1 MSNLEAYTTRVYTTE
16 LTFQSSNYTSGLE
29 LGTEYNYTTIISYSN
44 SKTYWKS
51 ELEDSRSFTSSTSTL
66 LSSTRE
72 EKTLSEVIYPDVSTS
87 STTLLNTAA
96 YRGTTTVR
104 DSSVLETWS
113 RSMVSLR
120 FSHTGITSIV
130 TVSSYGNYTT
140 RYTSS
145 TNKIREDTYVS
156 STIYKTV
163 AYSGTNLSSPSADVS
178 STSFWLHS
186 SSFYSSTSDIENFIS
201 AGVKSS
207 IIYDES
213 GSTSSIGYNYYTYS
227 STSSSRLVATRLSGT
242 VFNSTKTNLWT
253 SSSSTTTTVSATNIT
268 YKAVDTISG
277 SDYNY
282 GETTTSFTTYSYT
295 SSVNN
300 SSVTYKSIT
309 VFPALFTYSFFST
322 TAHYID
328 EFISKT
334 SEATGS
340 TYLGSMTLS
349 ILSESSTTTTETYSY
364 SWSWV
369 DGYKQWTKYDS
380 QSESVPKADDMSHSI
395 RYETTTSRSFD
406 PTDGWITVSYSGYA
420 TTTYYYPSY
429 FLWSTAITSS
439 YSSNKSNTTSGYS
452 TTYYSSTTYTGQ
464 FDDELKIST
473 TLSNYTSNVSTSS
486 KGSSIS
492 SLYLTSSYANS
503 FGVETATT
511 YSYSKSDAIWF
522 KML

>member
-1 MSNLEAYTTRVYTTE
+1 MTNLEAFTTRVYTTE
-16 LTFQSSNYTSGLE
+16 LTSQSSNYTSGLK
-29 LGTEYNYTTIISYSN
+29 LGTDTRYTTIVSYST

-51 ELEDSRSFTSSTSTL
+51 ELEDSRSFTSSISTL

-96 YRGTTTVR
+96 YRGTTTVW
-104 DSSVLETWS
+104 DSSELYTWT

-140 RYTSS
+140 RSTSS

-178 STSFWLHS
+178 STSFWLNS

-253 SSSSTTTTVSATNIT
+253 SSSSTTNTSSATNIT
-268 YKAVDTISG
+268 YQAVDTISG

-309 VFPALFTYSFFST
+309 VFPALFTYSFFSR

-364 SWSWV
+364 SWSWI
-369 DGYKQWTKYDS
+369 DGYKEWTDS
-380 QSESVPKADDMSHSI
+380 YSSSEAVPKADDMSLSVD
-395 RYETTTSRSFD
+395 YATTTSRSFD
-406 PTDGWITVSYSGYA
+406 ITDWITVSYSGYA
-420 TTTYYYPSY
+420 TTTYYYPTY
-429 FLWSTAITSS
+429 FLWSTGVSS
-439 YSSNKSNTTSGYS
+439 SFSSNKSNTTSGYS

-473 TLSNYTSNVSTSS
+473 TLSNYTSNVSTSMKS
-486 KGSSIS
+486 SSIS
-492 SLYLTSSYANS
+492 SLYLTSSYAHD
-503 FGVETATT
+503 FGASTATK

-522 KML
+522 KMT

>member
-51 ELEDSRSFTSSTSTL
+51 ELEDSRSFTSSTSTS

-72 EKTLSEVIYPDVSTS
+72 EKTLSEVEYPDVYTS
-87 STTLLNTAA
+87 STTLLNSAA
-96 YRGTTTVR
+96 YRGTTTVW

-140 RYTSS
+140 RSTSS

-163 AYSGTNLSSPSADVS
+163 AYSGTNTLSPSADVS

-282 GETTTSFTTYSYT
+282 GETTTSLTTYSYT

-309 VFPALFTYSFFST
+309 VFPALFTYSFFSRT
-322 TAHYID
+322 SHYID

-349 ILSESSTTTTETYSY
+349 ILSEASTTTTETFSY

-369 DGYKQWTKYDS
+369 DGYKQWTYSNS
-380 QSESVPKADDMSHSI
+380 QSESVPKADDMSLSVG
-395 RYETTTSRSFD
+395 YETTTSSSWD
-406 PTDGWITVSYSGYA
+406 ITGYVTESYSGYA

-429 FLWSTAITSS
+429 FLWSTGATSS

-492 SLYLTSSYANS
+492 SIYLTSSYANS
-503 FGVETATT
+503 FGVVTATK
-511 YSYSKSDAIWF
+511 YSSSRSDAIWF

>member
-87 STTLLNTAA
+87 STTLLNSAA
-96 YRGTTTVR
+96 YRGTTTVW

-178 STSFWLHS
+178 STSFWLNS

-522 KML
+522 KMT

>member
-66 LSSTRE
+66 LSSTQE
-72 EKTLSEVIYPDVSTS
+72 DKTLSEVIYPDVSTS

-96 YRGTTTVR
+96 YRGTTTVW
-104 DSSVLETWS
+104 DSSVLETWT

-140 RYTSS
+140 RSTSS

-178 STSFWLHS
+178 STSFWLNS

-253 SSSSTTTTVSATNIT
+253 SSSSTTNTSSATNIT

-309 VFPALFTYSFFST
+309 VFPALFTYSFFSR

-349 ILSESSTTTTETYSY
+349 ILSEASTTTTETFSY

-369 DGYKQWTKYDS
+369 DGYKQWTDS
-380 QSESVPKADDMSHSI
+380 YSWSESVPKADDISHSI
-395 RYETTTSRSFD
+395 AYETTTSRSFD

-429 FLWSTAITSS
+429 FLWSTGVSSS

-473 TLSNYTSNVSTSS
+473 TLSNYTSNVSTSMKS
-486 KGSSIS
+486 SSIS
-492 SLYLTSSYANS
+492 SLYLTSSYAHD
-503 FGVETATT
+503 FGVTTETT

-522 KML
+522 KMT

>member
-1 MSNLEAYTTRVYTTE
+1 MTNLEAFTTRVYTTE
-16 LTFQSSNYTSGLE
+16 LTSQSTNYTSGLK
-29 LGTEYNYTTIISYSN
+29 LGTDTRYTTIVSYST

-51 ELEDSRSFTSSTSTL
+51 ELEDARSFTSSTSTL
-66 LSSTRE
+66 LNSTRE
-72 EKTLSEVIYPDVSTS
+72 EKTLSEVIYPEVSTS

-96 YRGTTTVR
+96 YRGTTTVW

-113 RSMVSLR
+113 RSMLSLR

-163 AYSGTNLSSPSADVS
+163 AYSGTNTLSPSANVS
-178 STSFWLHS
+178 STSFWLNS
-186 SSFYSSTSDIENFIS
+186 SSFYSSTSDIEIFIS

-207 IIYDES
+207 IIYDEF
-213 GSTSSIGYNYYTYS
+213 GGTSSIGYNYYTYS

-253 SSSSTTTTVSATNIT
+253 SSSSTTNTSSATNIT
-268 YKAVDTISG
+268 YLAVDTING

-282 GETTTSFTTYSYT
+282 GNTTTSLTTYSYT

-309 VFPALFTYSFFST
+309 VFPALFTYSFFSR
-322 TAHYID
+322 TAQYID
-328 EFISKT
+328 EFISET

-340 TYLGSMTLS
+340 AYLGSMTLS
-349 ILSESSTTTTETYSY
+349 ILSEASTTTTETYSY

-369 DGYKQWTKYDS
+369 DGHKYWVDS
-380 QSESVPKADDMSHSI
+380 YSWSEALHNGDVMSYNI
-395 RYETTTSRSFD
+395 DIITTTSASFG
-406 PTDGWITVSYSGYA
+406 PDGWETKSYKGYA
-420 TTTYYYPSY
+420 TTTYYYPKY
-429 FLWSTAITSS
+429 HLWSTGYTDWC
-439 YSSNKSNTTSGYS
+439 SSNRSNTTSGYS

-486 KGSSIS
+486 DSSSIS
-492 SLYLTSSYANS
+492 SIYITSSSAVM
-503 FGVETATT
+503 FDDITAT
-511 YSYSKSDAIWF
+511 SYSASSANVIWI
-522 KML
+522 

>member
-29 LGTEYNYTTIISYSN
+29 LGTENNYTTIISYSN

-72 EKTLSEVIYPDVSTS
+72 EKTLSEVVYQDVYTS
-87 STTLLNTAA
+87 STTLLNSAA
-96 YRGTTTVR
+96 YRGTTTVW

-113 RSMVSLR
+113 RSMLSLE

-140 RYTSS
+140 RSTSS

-163 AYSGTNLSSPSADVS
+163 AYSGTNTLSPYADVS
-178 STSFWLHS
+178 STSFWLNS

-207 IIYDES
+207 IIYDEY

-253 SSSSTTTTVSATNIT
+253 SSSSTTNTSSATNIT
-268 YKAVDTISG
+268 YLAVDTILG

-282 GETTTSFTTYSYT
+282 GETTTSLTTYSYT

-309 VFPALFTYSFFST
+309 VFPALFTYSFFSR

-334 SEATGS
+334 AEATGS
-340 TYLGSMTLS
+340 AYLGSMTLS
-349 ILSESSTTTTETYSY
+349 ILSEASTTTSESFSY
-364 SWSWV
+364 SWSWI
-369 DGYKQWTKYDS
+369 DGQKYWEEYYS
-380 QSESVPKADDMSHSI
+380 GSWAVPGADVMSYNI
-395 RYETTTSRSFD
+395 DTTSTTSGSFAGS
-406 PTDGWITVSYSGYA
+406 DGWVVETYNGWA
-420 TTTYYYPSY
+420 TTTYYYPTY
-429 FLWSTAITSS
+429 FLWSSGITYSC
-439 YSSNKSNTTSGYS
+439 SSNRSNSTSGYS

-464 FDDELKIST
+464 FDDNLKIST
-473 TLSNYTSNVSTSS
+473 TLSNYISNVVTDS
-486 KGSSIS
+486 KSSSIS
-492 SLYLTSSYANS
+492 SVSNSASIANNFDNS
-503 FGVETATT
+503 TANT
-511 YSYSKSDAIWF
+511 YSASVSNVIW
-522 KML
+522 L

>member
-29 LGTEYNYTTIISYSN
+29 LGTDTRYTTIISYSN

-51 ELEDSRSFTSSTSTL
+51 ELEDARSFTSSTSTS

-72 EKTLSEVIYPDVSTS
+72 EKTLSEVIYPEVSTS

-96 YRGTTTVR
+96 YRGTTTVW

-140 RYTSS
+140 RSTSS

-156 STIYKTV
+156 STIFKTV
-163 AYSGTNLSSPSADVS
+163 AYSGTNLSSPSANVS
-178 STSFWLHS
+178 STSYWLHS

-282 GETTTSFTTYSYT
+282 GETTTSLTTYSYT

-300 SSVTYKSIT
+300 SSVTYRSIT
-309 VFPALFTYSFFST
+309 VFPALFTYSFFSR

-328 EFISKT
+328 EYISKT

-349 ILSESSTTTTETYSY
+349 ILSEASTTTTETYSY
-364 SWSWV
+364 SWSWI
-369 DGYKQWTKYDS
+369 DGYKQWTEYDS
-380 QSESVPKADDMSHSI
+380 RSESVPKADDIDYHI
-395 RYETTTSRSFD
+395 DYATTTSRSFGS
-406 PTDGWITVSYSGYA
+406 DGWVTESYSGYA
-420 TTTYYYPSY
+420 TTKYYYPSY

-439 YSSNKSNTTSGYS
+439 YSSNRSNTTSGYS

-492 SLYLTSSYANS
+492 SKYSTSSYANS
-503 FGVETATT
+503 FGVVTATT
-511 YSYSKSDAIWF
+511 YSASSSDAIWF
-522 KML
+522 KMI

>member
-29 LGTEYNYTTIISYSN
+29 LGTEYNYTTIISSSN

-51 ELEDSRSFTSSTSTL
+51 ELEDSRSFTSSTSTS

-72 EKTLSEVIYPDVSTS
+72 DKTLSEVIYPDVSTS

-96 YRGTTTVR
+96 YRGTTTVWN
-104 DSSVLETWS
+104 SSELYTWS

-140 RYTSS
+140 RSTSS

-178 STSFWLHS
+178 STSYWLHS

-253 SSSSTTTTVSATNIT
+253 SSSSTTATRSATNIT
-268 YKAVDTISG
+268 YQAVDTISG

-282 GETTTSFTTYSYT
+282 GNTTTSFTTYSYT

-309 VFPALFTYSFFST
+309 VFPALFTYSFFSR

-328 EFISKT
+328 EYISKT

-349 ILSESSTTTTETYSY
+349 ILSEASTTTTETFSY

-369 DGYKQWTKYDS
+369 DGYKQWIYSNS
-380 QSESVPKADDMSHSI
+380 QSDAVPRADDISHSI
-395 RYETTTSRSFD
+395 GYVTTTSVSFG
-406 PTDGWITVSYSGYA
+406 PDGWVTESYSGYA
-420 TTTYYYPSY
+420 TTTYYYPTY
-429 FLWSTAITSS
+429 WLWSTGNTSS

-473 TLSNYTSNVSTSS
+473 TLSNYVSNVKTSS
-486 KGSSIS
+486 DSSSIS

-503 FGVETATT
+503 FGNSTAIT
-511 YSYSKSDAIWF
+511 YSASSSNAIWF

>member
-1 MSNLEAYTTRVYTTE
+1 MTNLEAFTTRVYTTE
-16 LTFQSSNYTSGLE
+16 LTSQSTNYTSGLK
-29 LGTEYNYTTIISYSN
+29 LGTDTRYTTIVSYST

-51 ELEDSRSFTSSTSTL
+51 ELEDARSFTSSTSTL

-96 YRGTTTVR
+96 YRGTTTVW

-140 RYTSS
+140 RSTSS

-178 STSFWLHS
+178 STSYWLHS
-186 SSFYSSTSDIENFIS
+186 SSFYSSTSDVENFIS

-227 STSSSRLVATRLSGT
+227 STS
-242 VFNSTKTNLWT
+242 
-253 SSSSTTTTVSATNIT
+253 TTTTVSATNIT
-268 YKAVDTISG
+268 YQAVGTISG

-309 VFPALFTYSFFST
+309 VFPALFTYSFFSR

-328 EFISKT
+328 EFISKI

-349 ILSESSTTTTETYSY
+349 ILSEASTTTTETFSY
-364 SWSWV
+364 SWSWI
-369 DGYKQWTKYDS
+369 DGYKQWIYSNS
-380 QSESVPKADDMSHSI
+380 QSDAVPRADDISHSI
-395 RYETTTSRSFD
+395 GYATTTSVSFG
-406 PTDGWITVSYSGYA
+406 PDGWVTESFSGYA
-420 TTTYYYPSY
+420 TTTYYYPTY
-429 FLWSTAITSS
+429 WLWSTGNTSS
-439 YSSNKSNTTSGYS
+439 YSSNKSNTT
-452 TTYYSSTTYTGQ
+452 
-464 FDDELKIST
+464 
-473 TLSNYTSNVSTSS
+473 
-486 KGSSIS
+486 
-492 SLYLTSSYANS
+492 
-503 FGVETATT
+503 
-511 YSYSKSDAIWF
+511 
-522 KML
+522 

>member
-87 STTLLNTAA
+87 STTLLNSAA
-96 YRGTTTVR
+96 YRGTTIVW
-104 DSSVLETWS
+104 DSSVLNTWS
-113 RSMVSLR
+113 RSMLSLR

-140 RYTSS
+140 RSTSS

-163 AYSGTNLSSPSADVS
+163 AYSGTNTLSPSANVS
-178 STSFWLHS
+178 STSFWLNS

-207 IIYDES
+207 IIYDEF

-253 SSSSTTTTVSATNIT
+253 NSSSTTNTSSATNIT
-268 YKAVDTISG
+268 YKAVDTLSG

-282 GETTTSFTTYSYT
+282 GETTTSLTTYSYT

-309 VFPALFTYSFFST
+309 VFPALFTYSFFSR
-322 TAHYID
+322 TAQYID
-328 EFISKT
+328 EFISET

-340 TYLGSMTLS
+340 AYLGSMTLS
-349 ILSESSTTTTETYSY
+349 ILSEASTSTTETFSY
-364 SWSWV
+364 SWSWIE
-369 DGYKQWTKYDS
+369 GHKYWIESYSWSEAFKRADVMS
-380 QSESVPKADDMSHSI
+380 YNIDYATTISESFGP
-395 RYETTTSRSFD
+395 
-406 PTDGWITVSYSGYA
+406 DGWVTESYSGYA
-420 TTTYYYPSY
+420 TTTYYYPTY
-429 FLWSTAITSS
+429 HLWSTGSTDSC
-439 YSSNKSNTTSGYS
+439 SSNKSNTTSGYS

-486 KGSSIS
+486 DSSSIS
-492 SLYLTSSYANS
+492 SIYITSSSANM
-503 FGVETATT
+503 FDNITATT
-511 YSYSKSDAIWF
+511 YSASVSNVIWF
-522 KML
+522 KM